1 MQGKTVSGAAIC
13 TEAWEITGATV
24 EFKKKDVHLKTKPAG
39 LAQLCAYMIR
49 VSGFLAEKALSKGR
63 VVEEINILGLLVS
76 HTSRFCIPLRYHTC
90 VDGETT
96 ILRGDEILFDK
107 AIAMVLAHL

>member
-1 MQGKTVSGAAIC
+1 MFT
-13 TEAWEITGATV
+13 
-24 EFKKKDVHLKTKPAG
+24 LRPN
-39 LAQLCAYMIR
+39 LAQLCGYMIR

-63 VVEEINILGLLVS
+63 VVEEINILDLLVS
-76 HTSRFCIPLRYHTC
+76 HTSCFCIPLRYHTC

-96 ILRGDEILFDK
+96 ILKGDELFDK